1 MAKKSINILLLGRSG
16 CGKGTQGKLLVDH
29 FGLGLYINTGDIFRD
44 LIQKDTLAGRKM
56 VELLNRGGLAE
67 DWMATFLWKREL
79 IEKLQS
85 KDQGIIFDGVARRL
99 SEAKELDRVM
109 EWFGLKLTPILIE
122 VTREEAFKR
131 LKGRKRLDDTDEGI
145 NSRLDWYD
153 DHTSKT
159 VDYYEK
165 KGQLVRVDGMPD
177 EKTVFRNILKALG
190 EK

>member
-16 CGKGTQGKLLVDH
+16 CGKGTQGKLLKDH
-29 FGLGLYINTGDIFRD
+29 FGLGLPINTGDIFRD

-56 VELLNRGGLAE
+56 AELLNRGGLAE

-109 EWFGLKLTPILIE
+109 EWFGLELTPILIE

-131 LKGRKRLDDTDEGI
+131 LKSRKRSDDTDETI
-145 NSRLDWYD
+145 NNRLDWYEND
-153 DHTSKT
+153 VSKT

-165 KGQLVRVDGMPD
+165 KGQLVRVDGMVD

>member
-165 KGQLVRVDGMPD
+165 KRQLVRVDGMPD
-177 EKTVFRNILKALG
+177 EKIVFRNILKELG